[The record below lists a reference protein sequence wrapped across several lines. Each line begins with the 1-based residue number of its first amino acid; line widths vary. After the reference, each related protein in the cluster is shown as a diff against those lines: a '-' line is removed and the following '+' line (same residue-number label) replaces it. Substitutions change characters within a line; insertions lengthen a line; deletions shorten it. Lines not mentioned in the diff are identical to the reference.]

1 MFCKS
6 KIELDN
12 CMHTHTYKPMVYTEC
27 TQHVH
32 TIDKQSVVTFWL
44 NYKKKTVID
53 LPRQVIFLS
62 CSAFFAWYFCWSS
75 LSWNKTISSFKT
87 RYWGHTWSR
96 SKGRVIHLL
105 LEVFSVWYQ
114 CGIKSTKDSSTGM
127 ERMVAERHLNSDGI
141 PTYNWIMRAP
151 SE

>member
-1 MFCKS
+1 MFCNS
-6 KIELDN
+6 KIDLN
-12 CMHTHTYKPMVYTEC
+12 NFMYIPTYKPMMCTEC
-27 TQHVH
+27 AQHVH
-32 TIDKQSVVTFWL
+32 TSNLLLFFVQLIKTTYCS
-44 NYKKKTVID
+44 NYKKTVID

-62 CSAFFAWYFCWSS
+62 CSAFFSWYSCWFSRF
-75 LSWNKTISSFKT
+75 LNKIISSFKI

-127 ERMVAERHLNSDGI
+127 ERTVANMGCGM
-141 PTYNWIMRAP
+141 YF
-151 SE
+151 